1 LINLTKQAHLKQH
14 TINRCIEG
22 RYAVVADLSSI
33 FSDFDTNEHKKYITS
48 VQQKIT
54 TTNQFFIS
62 LLPQIWG
69 HKLKFNQAPIDEER
83 TALFIC

>member
-33 FSDFDTNEHKKYITS
+33 FSDFDTNEHKKYITKKCSAKDNNNKS
-48 VQQKIT
+48 V
-54 TTNQFFIS
+54 FYIS
-62 LLPQIWG
+62 AAANMG
-69 HKLKFNQAPIDEER
+69 A
-83 TALFIC
+83 